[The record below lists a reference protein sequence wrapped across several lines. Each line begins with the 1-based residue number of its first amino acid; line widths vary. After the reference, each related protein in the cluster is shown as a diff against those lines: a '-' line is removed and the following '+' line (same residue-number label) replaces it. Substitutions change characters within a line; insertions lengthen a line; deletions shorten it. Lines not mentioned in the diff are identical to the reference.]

1 MCIWM
6 HIYYYGRHAL
16 RVCAGKKCANIHRD
30 LLIIIARWH
39 CLLCPSSA
47 LSTVGIAH
55 AMATGLSGG
64 LV

>member
-1 MCIWM
+1 MDAHILLWKTCIESV
-6 HIYYYGRHAL
+6 HA
-16 RVCAGKKCANIHRD
+16 RKKCANIHRD

-47 LSTVGIAH
+47 LSTVGISH